1 MSPEEF
7 VKSIKMPAATPE
19 EFVKSAMPKVDLPDI
34 EKANKSR
41 HGVILQSP
49 TKPAATDEPTTENP
63 GMSSLDDLSERE
75 QETAMETSGW
85 LAEDLEKVTKD
96 ANRYEWT
103 TVRQTMID
111 NWDWSKQGKA
121 LATELWAIPS
131 MVLPGRRGPDQ
142 HWVPNAGI
150 TDIGHLLVELETA
163 LQVNLGGGK
172 LQENIIPTPLDA
184 VRWLARANAKTHY
197 GINYEDSETPMLD
210 AAIEFYR
217 ERYPF
222 GNPDF
227 DKAFG
232 MVLAHDLPGV
242 LADFSMVISLL
253 GGAARGGAK
262 GASAAQRGLKARM
275 DTRLAKD
282 AGWQPS
288 KMAMAWEKQ
297 FGGFQQGMERI
308 ADFANTAM
316 KKPSLSS
323 MPGMPMM
330 ANRLIDKWGRFQ
342 ERWGAADVLDPATMP
357 IMAGIELLRGKQNRA
372 LTKQRQATMA
382 TRKAI
387 GASNMEMRSQDL
399 PQMTDAA
406 IAESYEA
413 RGGQR
418 GNPVR
423 LIGSDPT
430 NPLNQLDAEW
440 AVFEMDE
447 LTYSSHA
454 LSGQPNEIYPQQ
466 YQQRDRSTDE
476 SMQGVRHKAGTLA
489 PELLIQQTA
498 SVTEGSPIVIAKRD
512 PQTGE
517 VQFYALGGNGRLMA
531 VDSAHMQGL
540 KGAQAY
546 TDYLKAHATEFG
558 IDPTQI
564 EGMTKPVLV
573 RVIRNELDEAQTIQA
588 TRIFNE
594 PAPEA
599 QRAGEIAGE
608 DVKTITPGLLLK
620 FNLTGDTSLE
630 RMLQAPSNRD
640 MLTQFIGSLPRGER
654 AALMTN
660 GAPNN
665 QAIDR
670 FINAFASRAYEGADP
685 RLRRFLLES
694 GEELKNVQNT
704 ALMIAPKIVEIKS
717 QIENGLIPP
726 EYDIGRDI
734 GEAMAFYVDVYN
746 YQPGG
751 RASRI
756 ADYLGQPDL
765 FGTINVSGSARLFAD
780 FFEQNRT
787 SPRIMREVLGKYFDE
802 VLAERD
808 LFDTPLRPK
817 KEILAEVLEGR
828 VEGLDEL
835 LQGVPNLDEV
845 PQNVE
850 RAVESIETTNDAL
863 EADGNLVSA
872 GESNASTLDEFTTEN
887 NQQWKASLD
896 EQLNEMIST
905 GEIAPDM
912 MVAMQNFLNVLSPEM
927 RHEFSTRMTNLGA
940 RQEFLDKIKAVAD
953 PQLETAMRNYQSALE
968 ADPTNRHAHVGMYW
982 ANHELNNKAEAE
994 RWADDAVKIAPDDP
1008 YAHSAQ
1014 GSARMEKSDYNGAVE
1029 SFSRALA
1036 FQSNDSFALKGRA
1049 LAYTYLDRLDDA
1061 NTDMDRAID
1070 LDRVNSEFRGSPDV
1084 ETGRTR
1090 FEDKIKSE
1098 PSETGATKA
1107 AGRGWGRFE
1116 KGEYNDAIARAD
1128 YALDKEPGHTE
1139 AYNVRGWSHYRLGKY
1154 DDSLNDFDN
1163 MLQNTSPDNRR
1174 DLEFGYNG
1182 RGYNNY
1188 RLAQKLIR
1196 AGRKQEG
1203 LQKLL
1208 AAQDDL
1214 SRAEALKRGVELTEG
1229 IELTSEVTELPHVR
1243 STDETAIPPEVEVDP
1258 TVLPDET
1265 PLDTPPQEGG
1275 ETVEPPPPDAT
1286 PADMTEDVTTAL
1298 RLLDESEQNI
1308 RIEMMDNQKVGIYEG
1323 LDDDGNPTEKRLA
1336 FDADTDDNTVT
1347 QAVRQ
1352 AIEAE
1357 RASLREGSGTSSE
1370 TTGEEAPPVTPD
1382 DEMPDIPEGD
1392 IPNSK
1397 TVNIAGTE
1405 HNFRRVESSEVP
1417 DGIALH
1423 IIYDP
1428 PANQQR
1434 ANSGTSAETYQRILT
1449 EGKLKATKPGIT
1461 EFPEQARDPSDLTR
1475 DEGYVFFSPTHKG
1488 THTQYGKYGF
1498 LFDLERMQ
1506 QDGIIGVRQDDLA
1519 TSVQT
1524 GDEARQMLN
1533 DAQSETRKNMEVLVS
1548 NEIDINKYIIGVV
1561 ENGEFFV
1568 KGEDGTQRTPDADA
1582 PTPEISELE
1591 ARIEDRRRRAE
1602 EAQQALTQAE
1612 NSTEL
1617 GASREQRQTL
1627 EIIRN
1632 NAERFQRELR
1642 NAEEELANAQSGGG
1656 DGGDGPTRQTIDEAV
1671 PEVALEDVLKFRDFI
1686 DRYIK
1691 EERARP
1697 GDTMNRYIEDYI
1709 VVFDTLLEDLTLEV
1723 VGKKPEW
1730 EDIAGLFQDARSM
1743 VANKMQ
1749 ADFVDFI
1756 KQELGHI
1763 VGDIDRFSRIRDQLF
1778 DELQT
1783 PEDVSRILSELEPN
1797 DQMRAQA
1804 GFLQRFIDDWAE
1816 GDMEA
1821 LRHLAGMEE
1830 DGRLNAFLGP
1840 EIMEAMSTID
1850 DIVRDFNEGDAS
1862 PRVRMQD
1869 RRKLE
1874 DAQREQAMRESE
1886 AAEAQRELEESETR
1900 EAEAESEQLDA
1911 EQDEMQAESQESDVI
1926 QRTAVSIRE
1935 QRKSYLEAKA
1945 HQAESEA
1952 EAASIRSEFE
1962 RQAIE
1967 RQIKNEQ
1974 ETGQQNN
1981 ESLAQREM
1989 DAIEQAEKSLA
2000 ERESIIEGMLG
2011 NQNEG
2016 RESAHRTEQMTYYEA
2031 ERQKVEEA
2039 RIRLEDRK
2047 MQLAHH
2053 LEKQQQIEQEVALS
2067 REQRETEQRETE
2079 QGQTKDTIDFARS
2092 DPQLQKASAKREAEG
2107 NRSALVKTLARIGN
2121 SGGLGWTVGTFGLHL
2136 AVRSAAKTL
2145 VWVADGWQVRQI
2157 LKRYESH
2164 FDGPDGEKWVVEAFF
2179 AMLKEAKR
2187 KGTSKTMSMV
2197 NNPAKRP
2204 SLAVTRMV
2212 RGGSR
2217 GIAMD
2222 EEERESK
2229 RRPERNQRRGLLYN
2243 PAQ

>member
-19 EFVKSAMPKVDLPDI
+19 EFVKSATPKDDLPDI

-41 HGVILQSP
+41 HGAILQQPP
-49 TKPAATDEPTTENP
+49 TKPAATTDETTTEKP
-63 GMSSLDDLSERE
+63 GMSSLDDLSDRE

-222 GNPDF
+222 GDPDF

-447 LTYSSHA
+447 LTYSSHP

-466 YQQRDRSTDE
+466 YQQRDRSADE

-756 ADYLGQPDL
+756 ADYLGQP
-765 FGTINVSGSARLFAD
+765 
-780 FFEQNRT
+780 
-787 SPRIMREVLGKYFDE
+787 
-802 VLAERD
+802 
-808 LFDTPLRPK
+808 
-817 KEILAEVLEGR
+817 
-828 VEGLDEL
+828 
-835 LQGVPNLDEV
+835 
-845 PQNVE
+845 
-850 RAVESIETTNDAL
+850 ES
-863 EADGNLVSA
+863 
-872 GESNASTLDEFTTEN
+872 
-887 NQQWKASLD
+887 
-896 EQLNEMIST
+896 
-905 GEIAPDM
+905 
-912 MVAMQNFLNVLSPEM
+912 
-927 RHEFSTRMTNLGA
+927 
-940 RQEFLDKIKAVAD
+940 
-953 PQLETAMRNYQSALE
+953 
-968 ADPTNRHAHVGMYW
+968 
-982 ANHELNNKAEAE
+982 
-994 RWADDAVKIAPDDP
+994 
-1008 YAHSAQ
+1008 
-1014 GSARMEKSDYNGAVE
+1014 
-1029 SFSRALA
+1029 
-1036 FQSNDSFALKGRA
+1036 
-1049 LAYTYLDRLDDA
+1049 
-1061 NTDMDRAID
+1061 
-1070 LDRVNSEFRGSPDV
+1070 
-1084 ETGRTR
+1084 
-1090 FEDKIKSE
+1090 
-1098 PSETGATKA
+1098 
-1107 AGRGWGRFE
+1107 
-1116 KGEYNDAIARAD
+1116 
-1128 YALDKEPGHTE
+1128 
-1139 AYNVRGWSHYRLGKY
+1139 
-1154 DDSLNDFDN
+1154 
-1163 MLQNTSPDNRR
+1163 
-1174 DLEFGYNG
+1174 
-1182 RGYNNY
+1182 
-1188 RLAQKLIR
+1188 
-1196 AGRKQEG
+1196 
-1203 LQKLL
+1203 
-1208 AAQDDL
+1208 
-1214 SRAEALKRGVELTEG
+1214 
-1229 IELTSEVTELPHVR
+1229 
-1243 STDETAIPPEVEVDP
+1243 
-1258 TVLPDET
+1258 
-1265 PLDTPPQEGG
+1265 
-1275 ETVEPPPPDAT
+1275 
-1286 PADMTEDVTTAL
+1286 
-1298 RLLDESEQNI
+1298 
-1308 RIEMMDNQKVGIYEG
+1308 
-1323 LDDDGNPTEKRLA
+1323 
-1336 FDADTDDNTVT
+1336 
-1347 QAVRQ
+1347 
-1352 AIEAE
+1352 
-1357 RASLREGSGTSSE
+1357 
-1370 TTGEEAPPVTPD
+1370 
-1382 DEMPDIPEGD
+1382 
-1392 IPNSK
+1392 
-1397 TVNIAGTE
+1397 
-1405 HNFRRVESSEVP
+1405 
-1417 DGIALH
+1417 
-1423 IIYDP
+1423 
-1428 PANQQR
+1428 
-1434 ANSGTSAETYQRILT
+1434 
-1449 EGKLKATKPGIT
+1449 
-1461 EFPEQARDPSDLTR
+1461 
-1475 DEGYVFFSPTHKG
+1475 
-1488 THTQYGKYGF
+1488 
-1498 LFDLERMQ
+1498 
-1506 QDGIIGVRQDDLA
+1506 
-1519 TSVQT
+1519 
-1524 GDEARQMLN
+1524 
-1533 DAQSETRKNMEVLVS
+1533 
-1548 NEIDINKYIIGVV
+1548 
-1561 ENGEFFV
+1561 
-1568 KGEDGTQRTPDADA
+1568 
-1582 PTPEISELE
+1582 
-1591 ARIEDRRRRAE
+1591 
-1602 EAQQALTQAE
+1602 
-1612 NSTEL
+1612 
-1617 GASREQRQTL
+1617 
-1627 EIIRN
+1627 IRN
-1632 NAERFQRELR
+1632 NKCFGFSAVVCRF
-1642 NAEEELANAQSGGG
+1642 
-1656 DGGDGPTRQTIDEAV
+1656 
-1671 PEVALEDVLKFRDFI
+1671 F
-1686 DRYIK
+1686 
-1691 EERARP
+1691 
-1697 GDTMNRYIEDYI
+1697 
-1709 VVFDTLLEDLTLEV
+1709 
-1723 VGKKPEW
+1723 
-1730 EDIAGLFQDARSM
+1730 
-1743 VANKMQ
+1743 
-1749 ADFVDFI
+1749 
-1756 KQELGHI
+1756 
-1763 VGDIDRFSRIRDQLF
+1763 
-1778 DELQT
+1778 
-1783 PEDVSRILSELEPN
+1783 
-1797 DQMRAQA
+1797 
-1804 GFLQRFIDDWAE
+1804 
-1816 GDMEA
+1816 
-1821 LRHLAGMEE
+1821 
-1830 DGRLNAFLGP
+1830 
-1840 EIMEAMSTID
+1840 
-1850 DIVRDFNEGDAS
+1850 
-1862 PRVRMQD
+1862 
-1869 RRKLE
+1869 
-1874 DAQREQAMRESE
+1874 
-1886 AAEAQRELEESETR
+1886 
-1900 EAEAESEQLDA
+1900 
-1911 EQDEMQAESQESDVI
+1911 
-1926 QRTAVSIRE
+1926 
-1935 QRKSYLEAKA
+1935 
-1945 HQAESEA
+1945 
-1952 EAASIRSEFE
+1952 
-1962 RQAIE
+1962 
-1967 RQIKNEQ
+1967 
-1974 ETGQQNN
+1974 
-1981 ESLAQREM
+1981 
-1989 DAIEQAEKSLA
+1989 
-2000 ERESIIEGMLG
+2000 
-2011 NQNEG
+2011 
-2016 RESAHRTEQMTYYEA
+2016 
-2031 ERQKVEEA
+2031 
-2039 RIRLEDRK
+2039 
-2047 MQLAHH
+2047 
-2053 LEKQQQIEQEVALS
+2053 
-2067 REQRETEQRETE
+2067 
-2079 QGQTKDTIDFARS
+2079 
-2092 DPQLQKASAKREAEG
+2092 
-2107 NRSALVKTLARIGN
+2107 
-2121 SGGLGWTVGTFGLHL
+2121 
-2136 AVRSAAKTL
+2136 
-2145 VWVADGWQVRQI
+2145 
-2157 LKRYESH
+2157 
-2164 FDGPDGEKWVVEAFF
+2164 
-2179 AMLKEAKR
+2179 
-2187 KGTSKTMSMV
+2187 
-2197 NNPAKRP
+2197 
-2204 SLAVTRMV
+2204 
-2212 RGGSR
+2212 
-2217 GIAMD
+2217 
-2222 EEERESK
+2222 
-2229 RRPERNQRRGLLYN
+2229 
-2243 PAQ
+2243 